1 MAVLA
6 NHTFAQPTTSHGGKP
21 PKIVVIGAGSAIFGL
36 GALST
41 MMQSER
47 LRGAE
52 LALVDIDE
60 PGLANILK
68 LANMMNEAW
77 ESGIKISASTNRRDV
92 LANADFVIVSV
103 QVGPREEVWE
113 MDWRIPL
120 QHGVRQPYAENGGPG
135 AFSHTARNLPLML
148 DIARDMEEL
157 CPDAWYFNLTNPLI
171 RLTRAITKYTNIKV
185 LGLCHQLLWGY
196 AMAAAVLAERF
207 NIPLPEHFHVHTD
220 ADNMPNFIPVAR
232 AALQNLDIKAAGIN
246 HFSWVYD
253 IRDKKTGEDLYP
265 LLRETWF
272 NKTPKD
278 FEPLT
283 REIFEIYGMMPTA
296 GDSHMCEYLSCVT
309 DPITK
314 PWEKYDLKL
323 QSWDGNRRR
332 RATRKQLALDIV
344 EGRKDVNELRDVWRH
359 DMLDEGIPEL
369 MAAMTYNDNHYHQQ
383 LNIPNRGN
391 IPNLPHDAIIE
402 VPGIVSGMGIQ
413 GLSFPPLPEGIAEM
427 CRRELVRSE
436 LVIDSIVQG
445 DRQLAL
451 QALLLDPMVTDI
463 DTARAMLEDLLKEF
477 AQYLPTFS

>member
-1 MAVLA
+1 MVAEYVKKS
-6 NHTFAQPTTSHGGKP
+6 TTSTTGGRP
-21 PKIVVIGAGSAIFGL
+21 PKIVVLGAGSAIFGL

-41 MMQSER
+41 MMQSEQ

-60 PGLANILK
+60 PGLDTIVK
-68 LANMMNEAW
+68 LATMMNETWA
-77 ESGIKISASTNRRDV
+77 SGIQLSASTNRREV
-92 LANADFVIVSV
+92 LAGADIVLVSV

-120 QHGVRQPYAENGGPG
+120 KHGVRQPYAENGGPG

-148 DIARDMEEL
+148 DIARDMEAL

-171 RLTRAITKYTNIKV
+171 RLTRAIHKYSKINV

-196 AMAAAVLAERF
+196 AMAGAVLSERF
-207 NIPLPEHFHVHTD
+207 HIPVPEHFHVHTD

-232 AALQNLDIKAAGIN
+232 AALEHLDIKAAGIN

-265 LLRETWF
+265 LLRETWL
-272 NKTPKD
+272 NGYRKD

-283 REIFEIYGMMPTA
+283 REVFEIYGMMPTA
-296 GDSHMCEYLSCVT
+296 GDSHMCEYVTFVT

-332 RATRKQLALDIV
+332 RASRKQLALDIV
-344 EGRKDVNELRDVWRH
+344 EGRKHVNELRDVWRH
-359 DMLDEGIPEL
+359 NMLDEGIPEL
-369 MAAMTYNDNHYHQQ
+369 IAGLMYNTNYYHQQ

-391 IPNLPHDAIIE
+391 IPNLPYDAIIE
-402 VPGIVSGMGIQ
+402 VPGIVSGFGVQ
-413 GLSFPPLPEGIAEM
+413 GLAFPPLPEGIAEL
-427 CRRELVRSE
+427 CRRELVRTE
-436 LVIDSIVQG
+436 LVIESIVQG

-463 DTARAMLEDLLKEF
+463 DTARAILEDLLKEF
-477 AQYLPTFS
+477 AHYLPTFN

>member
-1 MAVLA
+1 MS
-6 NHTFAQPTTSHGGKP
+6 FAALKGGKP
-21 PKIVVIGAGSAIFGL
+21 PKIVILGAGSAIFGL

-60 PGLANILK
+60 PGLETIAK
-68 LANMMNEAW
+68 LANLMNVAW
-77 ESGIKISASTNRRDV
+77 ESDVKISAATNRRDV
-92 LANADFVIVSV
+92 LHGADIVIVSV

-120 QHGVRQPYAENGGPG
+120 KHGVRQPYAENGGPG
-135 AFSHTARNLPLML
+135 AFSHTARNLPLLL

-171 RLTRAITKYTNIKV
+171 RLTRAVHKYSKIKV

-196 AMAAAVLAERF
+196 AMAGAVLSEHF
-207 NIPLPEHFHVHTD
+207 NIPVPEHFHVHTD

-232 AALQNLDIKAAGIN
+232 AALEHLDIKAAGIN

-265 LLRETWF
+265 LLRDIWF
-272 NKTPKD
+272 NHYRRD

-283 REIFEIYGMMPTA
+283 REVFEIYGMMPTA
-296 GDSHMCEYLSCVT
+296 GDSHMCEYLTFVT

-332 RATRKQLALDIV
+332 RASRKQLAKDIV

-359 DMLDEGIPEL
+359 NMLDEGIPEL
-369 MAAMTYNDNHYHQQ
+369 ISGLVYNTNYYHQQ

-391 IPNLPHDAIIE
+391 IPNLPGDMIIE
-402 VPGIVSGMGIQ
+402 VPGIVSGFDIQ
-413 GLSFPPLPEGIAEM
+413 GLAFPPLPEGIAEL
-427 CRRELVRSE
+427 CRRELLRSE
-436 LVIDSIVQG
+436 IVVDSIVQG

-463 DTARAMLEDLLKEF
+463 DTARSILEDLLQEF